1 MRIYLSIVLLF
12 GTAAV
17 AEIQPEPQGII
28 ESLPDKYPSSW
39 VILQDAAFFHMLDG
53 KFVVVDAS
61 ADDPNEQ
68 FKGMFNGSFIA
79 NFTQAESRP
88 EMYVAETFYSR
99 GTRGTRTDVLTI
111 YDKSTL
117 TPVDEV
123 VLPAKRISGMP
134 TDYYLRLVDD
144 EKVALLYNF
153 TPATSVSVIDL
164 ENREFLNEVP
174 IPGCALIYPMAGRAF
189 SSLCTNGTM
198 LTVQLDEDGA
208 EASSER
214 SDVFF
219 DAEADPLTEKAA
231 LIDGVAYFP
240 SFLGMVHPVNLSG
253 SRPDFGEPWSLVDGI
268 EGGWRPGGIN
278 LAGGDAAGNMYVL
291 MHPEG
296 YNGSHKDPGTEVWV
310 VDPEEGEL
318 LRRIELALPA
328 ITMGITHG
336 EAPLLLT
343 TNVNLQVDVY
353 DATTGEHQR
362 TLSDLA
368 YETVFMLHGAR

>member
-1 MRIYLSIVLLF
+1 MRIYLSLLLLI
-12 GTAAV
+12 GSAAF

-28 ESLPDKYPSSW
+28 KTLPEKYPSSW

-61 ADDPNEQ
+61 ADDPTEQ

-79 NFTQAESRP
+79 NFTQAVSRP

-111 YDKSTL
+111 YDKTTL
-117 TPVDEV
+117 APVDEV

-134 TDYYLRLVDD
+134 TDYYLRLIDD
-144 EKVALLYNF
+144 EKLALLYNF
-153 TPATSVSVIDL
+153 TPATSVSVIDV
-164 ENREFLNEVP
+164 ENREFLNEVA
-174 IPGCALIYPMAGRAF
+174 IPGCALIYPMGGRAF

-198 LTVQLDEDGA
+198 LTVQLDENGA

-214 SDVFF
+214 SEVFF

-240 SFLGMVHPVNLSG
+240 SFLGMVHPVDLNG
-253 SRPDFGEPWSLVDGI
+253 SRPEFGDPWSLVDGVD
-268 EGGWRPGGIN
+268 GGWRPGGIN

-310 VDPEEGEL
+310 VDPEEGTL
-318 LRRIELALPA
+318 LRRIELTLPA
-328 ITMGITHG
+328 ITMGITQG
-336 EAPLLLT
+336 DSPLLLT

>member
-1 MRIYLSIVLLF
+1 MRIYLSLVLLC
-12 GTAAV
+12 GAAAV

-28 ESLPDKYPSSW
+28 QSLPEKYPSNW

-61 ADDPNEQ
+61 ADDPTEQ

-79 NFTQAESRP
+79 NFTQAETRP

-111 YDKSTL
+111 YDKATL
-117 TPVDEV
+117 APVDEV

-198 LTVQLDEDGA
+198 LTVQLDENGA
-208 EASSER
+208 QASAER

-240 SFLGMVHPVNLSG
+240 SFLGMVHPVDLSG
-253 SRPDFGEPWSLVDGI
+253 SRPSFGEPFSLVDGV

-310 VDPEEGEL
+310 VDPTEGTVQ
-318 LRRIELALPA
+318 RRIELTLPA
-328 ITMGITHG
+328 ITMGITQG
-336 EAPLLLT
+336 DDPLLLT

-353 DATTGEHQR
+353 DAATGEYQR